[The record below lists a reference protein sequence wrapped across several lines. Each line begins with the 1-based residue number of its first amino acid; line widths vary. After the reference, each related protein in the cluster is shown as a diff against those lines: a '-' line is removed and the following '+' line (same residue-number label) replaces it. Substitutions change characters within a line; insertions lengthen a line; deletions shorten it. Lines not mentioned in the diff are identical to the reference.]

1 MPSADCLL
9 SATTND
15 LPKKNTR
22 PIEIGRALD
31 EELSFLK
38 GRALLGRMAR
48 LASLVD
54 LILYRDAK
62 KGAALAPQGL
72 TATGRRNGAPSLL
85 KAFIAA
91 IAIVRSTRSFGSNA
105 SAAAE

>member
-1 MPSADCLL
+1 
-9 SATTND
+9 
-15 LPKKNTR
+15 LPKKNAR
-22 PIEIGRALD
+22 PIEIGRAQD
-31 EELSFLK
+31 EEPNFLK

-48 LASLVD
+48 LASLID

-62 KGAALAPQGL
+62 KSSSQPQGL
-72 TATGRRNGAPSLL
+72 AATGRRNGAPSLL

-105 SAAAE
+105 SAAAA